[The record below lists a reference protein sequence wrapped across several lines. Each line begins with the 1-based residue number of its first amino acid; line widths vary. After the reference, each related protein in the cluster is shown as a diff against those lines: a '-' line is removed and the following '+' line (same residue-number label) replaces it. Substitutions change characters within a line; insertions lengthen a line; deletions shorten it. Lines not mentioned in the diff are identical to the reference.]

1 MSLVRTAKNGSR
13 KVLGDE
19 GYHAILEA
27 LFRVVKIERSSTKPS
42 PQLSLCAEIV
52 RIAVETCVKKLRA
65 KTVKAIVGHVTQTL
79 PRSDGTYC
87 GPLVKDYI
95 KALKAILEYAPHAEH
110 FSRAEWYELVDFS
123 HETLQDLNDFSN
135 VTQRSSGLS
144 HGSSIRDSWRGGPS
158 RSSTPGV
165 DISYRNRSSHV
176 SSQSGMSEL
185 RESAEDLVLCLDH
198 LISVPHAP
206 ILDRASVVLTTLLI
220 LLNSSFSTSN
230 TQQAT
235 FECVNTIISSIRIDD
250 ISLALQTFRHLL
262 PIMQRLWNVKTSA
275 MKDHMLKLM
284 MYGEVYFMRLISSDT
299 EGDSRS
305 HLEDLLEVLQ
315 QDYCKRPERD
325 QLQLEDLI
333 LAKTSF
339 VGKRPSS
346 TKVFGL
352 RPDVTKAEKSW
363 YLLSI
368 YASLVI
374 ALDSD
379 LKTCDKVVEVDEID
393 NRPKRRK
400 LTKHL
405 DDIFQSTKSAD
416 MTQRLFALLIL
427 IFVFEKFP
435 LEVDD
440 DLDWNWEVLL
450 PCLSDDSGVVASW
463 AMLTLTRSADHHMKL
478 IIKTNSHHLKRCQSM
493 SCKLISSARV
503 LAPNVAIG
511 RQICHIVNNVQGC
524 LPAYG
529 GPAQS
534 RTRPVQRCH

>member
-1 MSLVRTAKNGSR
+1 MAKNAPR

-42 PQLSLCAEIV
+42 VQLSLCAEIV

-79 PRSDGTYC
+79 PRSDGTYY

-95 KALKAILEYAPHAEH
+95 KTLKAILEYPSHAEH
-110 FSRAEWYELVDFS
+110 FSRVEWCELVDFS
-123 HETLQDLNDFSN
+123 YETLQNLNEFSN
-135 VTQRSSGLS
+135 VAQRSSGFS
-144 HGSSIRDSWRGGPS
+144 HGNSIRDSWRGGTS

-165 DISYRNRSSHV
+165 EISHRNRTSHV
-176 SSQSGMSEL
+176 SSQNGMSEL
-185 RESAEDLVLCLDH
+185 RESAEDLVLCLNH

-206 ILDRASVVLTTLLI
+206 ILDRASVVLTTLFN

-235 FECVNTIISSIRIDD
+235 FECINTIMTSIRIDD

-262 PIMQRLWNVKTSA
+262 PIMQRLWNAKASA

-284 MYGEVYFMRLISSDT
+284 MYGEVYFTRLISSDA
-299 EGDSRS
+299 EGDSKS
-305 HLEDLLEVLQ
+305 HLEDLLEIFQ
-315 QDYCKRPERD
+315 QDYYKRPERE

-333 LAKTSF
+333 LFKTSF

-346 TKVFGL
+346 TKVLGL
-352 RPDVTKAEKSW
+352 RPDAVKAEKSW
-363 YLLSI
+363 YLLSM

-379 LKTCDKVVEVDEID
+379 LNTCEKIVQADDID

-400 LTKHL
+400 LTKNL
-405 DDIFQSTKSAD
+405 DEIFQCTKSAD
-416 MTQRLFALLIL
+416 MTQRLFALQIL
-427 IFVFEKFP
+427 IFVFEKLP

-440 DLDWNWEVLL
+440 VLEWNWEVLL
-450 PCLSDDSGVVASW
+450 PCLSDGSGVVASW
-463 AMLTLTRSADHHMKL
+463 AMLTLTRSAVHY
-478 IIKTNSHHLKRCQSM
+478 IQQIVKTNFYYFKR
-493 SCKLISSARV
+493 
-503 LAPNVAIG
+503 
-511 RQICHIVNNVQGC
+511 RQPMLC
-524 LPAYG
+524 
-529 GPAQS
+529 
-534 RTRPVQRCH
+534 